1 MVHYLL
7 IFRSLTQAQQAIQ
20 ILRSIHII
28 TQVGRSPKSLSG
40 EGCSHSIRLTERQFG
55 AAIHKLRQSRIL
67 PQKAFYSERDGMY
80 REVSL

>member
-1 MVHYLL
+1 MLHYLL

-28 TQVGRSPKSLSG
+28 TQVNRSPKSLSG
-40 EGCSHSIRLTERQFG
+40 EGCSHSIRLAERQFG

-67 PQKAFYSERDGMY
+67 PRKAFFSERDGIY